1 MRAFDPFS
9 HTDMNSFH
17 NINEALLVLLAKTE
31 EASTVRS
38 YRPISPI
45 HSVGKLFAKVLACKL
60 PVILRHWCT
69 KAKSAFVKGRNI
81 HDNFKLVHSVSSW
94 TLTLIEREDGIRSWS
109 NFLIYF
115 SHNVMPI

>member
-1 MRAFDPFS
+1 MRAFGPFS

-69 KAKSAFVKGRNI
+69 KARVLSLRVGTSMIISNWCI
-81 HDNFKLVHSVSSW
+81 LLVAGLLLSSS
-94 TLTLIEREDGIRSWS
+94 ERMASGVGAI
-109 NFLIYF
+109 F
-115 SHNVMPI
+115 